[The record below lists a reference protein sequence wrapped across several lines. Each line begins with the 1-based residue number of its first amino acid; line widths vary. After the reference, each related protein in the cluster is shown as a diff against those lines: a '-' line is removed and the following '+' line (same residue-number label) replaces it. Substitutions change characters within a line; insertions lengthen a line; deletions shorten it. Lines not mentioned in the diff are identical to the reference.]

1 MLIIISQMW
10 KIHLMIV
17 HSWFLTCLVFI
28 KCAHTEKFVILW
40 SSKKPSQRYT
50 WRRAK
55 DAAIYLYDYLL
66 CIYKD
71 CLLQWVFWGLIFF
84 TLILYDIWNKG
95 SSWSE
100 KHLIIS
106 LRCFL
111 FYFINLL
118 PAFSAIL
125 CFCAADRSKGRQLP
139 HKAVCSQ
146 TETKVQII
154 IKEFQIQPQKS

>member
-40 SSKKPSQRYT
+40 SSNKPTQWYT

-100 KHLIIS
+100 EHLIIS
-106 LRCFL
+106 LKRNRKVKGASSFISSICYRHFL
-111 FYFINLL
+111 LYCVSVQLIEARDGSCSFTRLSVVK
-118 PAFSAIL
+118 PKQK
-125 CFCAADRSKGRQLP
+125 CRSL
-139 HKAVCSQ
+139 
-146 TETKVQII
+146 
-154 IKEFQIQPQKS
+154 